1 MLDPKA
7 FYDAL
12 RDVDLGPVEKRVQK
26 ALSEGHPAPEILNG
40 GLIAAMSILGREF
53 KAKECWVPD
62 VLLAARNMHRGI
74 DLLKPHFSREKR
86 ESKGKIVLGT
96 VKGDIHDIGKNL
108 VAMMMTG
115 SGFEVIDLGVDI
127 PIEKFLVSIQEH
139 QPQILGLSALL
150 TTTMLE
156 MTKVIEAVKG
166 SSSNPKPYILVGG
179 APVTEAFAKEI
190 GADGYGADAVSGV
203 EVALKLLGKA

>member
-1 MLDPKA
+1 MLDPKE
-7 FYDAL
+7 FYVAL
-12 RDVDLGPVEKRVQK
+12 RDIDLKPVEERVQK
-26 ALSEGHPAPEILNG
+26 ALDDGHAAPEILNG

-74 DLLKPHFSREKR
+74 DLLKPHFTREKR
-86 ESKGKIVLGT
+86 ASKGKIVLGT

-108 VAMMMTG
+108 VSMMMTG

-127 PIEKFLVSIQEH
+127 PTEKFLASLKEH

-156 MTKVIEAVKG
+156 MTKVIQAVKG
-166 SSSNPKPYILVGG
+166 SSLNPQPPKNPISS
-179 APVTEAFAKEI
+179 
-190 GADGYGADAVSGV
+190 SGV
-203 EVALKLLGKA
+203 PR